1 MAFRDVCVMQD
12 QDQTLDCCYLLIWLA
27 EIFCMKLLLLNF
39 SEVQTTPRRKSEKM
53 NQFVNN
59 FIGNLSEEEKKL
71 PFLTNHAR
79 ALRAYQESSERV
91 SDTCANT
98 VGLF

>member
-1 MAFRDVCVMQD
+1 
-12 QDQTLDCCYLLIWLA
+12 
-27 EIFCMKLLLLNF
+27 
-39 SEVQTTPRRKSEKM
+39 M
-53 NQFVNN
+53 NKFVNN

-91 SDTCANT
+91 SKTCANG